1 MCRRH
6 RELDWQKYIDG
17 MVQDREQYELALA
30 ECPDCFQEFIELLG
44 SAMETPPQDFVDGVM
59 AAIPGESKK
68 PSFRPLLHYLVAAC
82 LTLVFLELGAFDWIS
97 NQQLNPEVISG
108 LMEGL
113 DNFFGTLISN
123 LGGM

>member
-6 RELDWQKYIDG
+6 RDLDWQKYIDDL
-17 MVQDREQYELALA
+17 VQDRERYEEVLAH
-30 ECPDCFQEFIELLG
+30 CPDCLQEYVDRLENALE
-44 SAMETPPQDFVDGVM
+44 APPRDLVHGVM
-59 AAIPGESKK
+59 AAIDAGSKR
-68 PSFRPLLHYLVAAC
+68 FNHRPFLHYLVAAC

-97 NQQLNPEVISG
+97 SQPLRPEVISG